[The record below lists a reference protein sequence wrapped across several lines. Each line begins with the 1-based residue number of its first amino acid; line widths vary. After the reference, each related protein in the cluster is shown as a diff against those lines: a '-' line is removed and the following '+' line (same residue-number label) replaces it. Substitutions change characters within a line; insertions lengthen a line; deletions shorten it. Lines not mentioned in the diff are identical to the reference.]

1 MNCVSL
7 RLGLC
12 KSLGLKIIEK
22 PVFLRGM
29 AFRFVCVVF
38 LSSMAPWAYSQ
49 SYTFTTLA
57 GVPGAAGTNDGIN
70 QGAQFSFPTGVV
82 PDKAGNLYVADF
94 LNHAVRKMT
103 SEGTNWSVTT
113 IAGLPGALGYADGTN
128 TDARFNR
135 PAGIA
140 IDPAGNL
147 FVAER
152 YNHTIRKITPS
163 GTNWVV
169 STVAG
174 TAGVPGHNDG
184 TNTEA
189 QFYLPSGIAIDD
201 SNHLYVADTA
211 NFTVREIVPIGTNW
225 VVTTIAGTPLN
236 FGFSNGI
243 NFQAQFNYPYGIA
256 LSSSGKL
263 YVADSGNN
271 AVREMTRS
279 GTDWTVGTIAGL
291 SGKPGTA
298 DGGGSFAAFNFPTG
312 IAIDSGGVLYIADQ
326 SNNSIRKILP
336 SPSGWSVSTL
346 AGQPQNPG
354 SVDGTGTNALFKKP
368 WGIAV
373 DAGGALFVADYSNST
388 IREGIPA
395 AMPVPELQ
403 ILLSN
408 GQVVLTWPAWASNYV
423 LETSAVLDAANGW
436 LAVTNGIT
444 LAGETFVLTNEVDA
458 GAGFYRLR

>member
-1 MNCVSL
+1 V
-7 RLGLC
+7 
-12 KSLGLKIIEK
+12 
-22 PVFLRGM
+22 
-29 AFRFVCVVF
+29 
-38 LSSMAPWAYSQ
+38 AYSQ
-49 SYTFTTLA
+49 PYTFTTLA
-57 GVPGAAGTNDGIN
+57 GVPGATGTNDGVN
-70 QGAQFSFPTGVV
+70 QAAQFTFPTGVV

-103 SEGTNWSVTT
+103 SEGTNWWVTT
-113 IAGLPGALGYADGTN
+113 IAGLPGAPGYADGTN

-140 IDPAGNL
+140 IDLVGNL

-174 TAGVPGHNDG
+174 TAGITGQNDG
-184 TNTEA
+184 TNTQA

-225 VVTTIAGTPLN
+225 VVTTIAGTALN
-236 FGFSNGI
+236 FGFTNGI
-243 NFQAQFNYPYGIA
+243 NFEAQFNYPYGIA

-271 AVREMTRS
+271 AIREMTRL
-279 GTDWTVGTIAGL
+279 GADWAVGTIAGF

-298 DGGGSFAAFNFPTG
+298 DGAAGFAAFNFPTG
-312 IAIDSGGVLYIADQ
+312 IATDPGGALYIADQ
-326 SNNSIRKILP
+326 SNNSIRKMVP
-336 SPSGWSVSTL
+336 SSSGWSVSTL
-346 AGQPQNPG
+346 AGQALHPG

-373 DAGGALFVADYSNST
+373 GAAGALFVADYSNST
-388 IREGIPA
+388 IREGIP
-395 AMPVPELQ
+395 PVPDLQ
-403 ILLSN
+403 ILFAN

-423 LETSAVLDAANGW
+423 LETSAVLTVANSW
-436 LAVTNGIT
+436 FPLTNGIN

-458 GAGFYRLR
+458 GSGFYRLR